1 MLQEERY
8 NLILK
13 EINLHNKVL
22 SSDLSTLLNV
32 TEDTV
37 RRDLKNLAKLGKIL
51 KVHGGAISKNFNH
64 PFNSN
69 TDVYAQ
75 SEKQQIAEKALS
87 LLKNDMLVLMEGG
100 TTLIELAKKI
110 PDNLRA
116 TFFTL
121 SPLVALALSEHPNL
135 TVYTIGGRLNKDSS
149 LVTGASVINQL
160 TSLHVDLCLMGANA
174 LSIADGLSD
183 SDWDV
188 VQVKTAM
195 VRAAKRTG
203 ILTIAEKL
211 NSTQRM
217 SVCAI
222 NQLNYL
228 ITELPDNDARL
239 MAYNQLDLKLL

>member
-37 RRDLKNLAKLGKIL
+37 RRDLKNLAKSGKVL

-160 TSLHVDLCLMGANA
+160 TNLHVDLCLMGANA

-188 VQVKTAM
+188 VQVKMAM
-195 VRAAKRTG
+195 VRASKRTG

-217 SVCAI
+217 GVCAI

-228 ITELPDNDARL
+228 ITELPEDDSRL
-239 MAYNQLDLKLL
+239 MAYRKLDLKLL